1 MSFGKIRE
9 WVKNGDW
16 GLKILSLVLAIVIYH
31 AVKSGSVHQPAS
43 KSQQNERSAVF
54 KTR

>member
-1 MSFGKIRE
+1 MIFGKMRE
-9 WVKNGDW
+9 WFRNGDW

-31 AVKSGSVHQPAS
+31 AVKSGSVQQPVT

-54 KTR
+54 KAR